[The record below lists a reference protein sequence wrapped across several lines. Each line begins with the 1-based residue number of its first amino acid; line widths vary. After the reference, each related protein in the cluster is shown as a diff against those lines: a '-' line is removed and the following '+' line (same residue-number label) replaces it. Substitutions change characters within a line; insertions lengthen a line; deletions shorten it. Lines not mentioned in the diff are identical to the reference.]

1 MKTQKLLI
9 LISFVLLSFTAFSQ
23 ENTIKW
29 WNPADGD
36 FPVINGKGWHGTE
49 INMYSRLPKKAENLV
64 REPVW
69 NLSQQSAGLSI
80 RFRTN
85 SNQILVRYQVAGNLN
100 MYHMQTTGVSGMDL
114 HAKDN
119 DGNWLWKNG
128 KYSLEDTINVDFSPI
143 NKKEQTHDLGREYR
157 LYLPLYNSVEW
168 MEIGVLEDSRFE
180 ILPVR
185 PEKPIIV
192 YGTSIAQGACAS
204 RPGMAWTNILSR
216 KMDNPVINLGFS
228 GNGRFEKEVVN
239 FINEIDARIFI
250 LDCLPNMVRWS
261 DINSEE
267 TYSRIMRSVKQLKQE
282 HPNTPVLLVEHA
294 GYSDGGLNSE
304 RFDVYT
310 NLNQKLRTAYKDLL
324 EQGYLQIY
332 YLSKEEM
339 GLDIQSF
346 VDGTHPNDLGM
357 MQYADGYERALR
369 KIFHAPTGDCITT
382 KPVTQ
387 LRELHNYDWEK
398 RHRRILELN
407 QSDPPEIC
415 FIGNSI
421 VHFWGGEPEGP
432 VQRGADSWND
442 LFKGFKVRN
451 LAYGWDR
458 IENVLWR
465 IYHGEL
471 DGFDAQQI
479 ILKIGT
485 NNLHLNTDEE
495 IAAGINLLIEAIKQR
510 QPKSE
515 LLILGVLP
523 RRDNEQRVKDLNQKI
538 VKVAGAN
545 NVNYADIGNVLVKDS
560 GKINES
566 FFTDGLHPNSEGYR
580 KLSEALKPFLVNR

>member
-1 MKTQKLLI
+1 MRVSFVL
-9 LISFVLLSFTAFSQ
+9 LISFVLLSFIAFSQ
-23 ENTIKW
+23 EKTMKW
-29 WNPADGD
+29 WNPAAAD
-36 FPVINGKGWHGTE
+36 FLVINGKGWHGTE
-49 INMYSRLPKKAENLV
+49 IDMYSRLPKKAENVV

-80 RFRTN
+80 RFRSN
-85 SNQILVRYQVAGNLN
+85 SNQILVRYQVSGNLN

-114 HAKDN
+114 YAKDN

-128 KYSLEDTINVDFSPI
+128 KYSLEDTIKVDFSPI
-143 NKKEQTHDLGREYR
+143 NKKEQTHNLGREYR

-180 ILPVR
+180 VLPVR
-185 PEKPIIV
+185 PEKPIVV

-216 KMDNPVINLGFS
+216 KMDNQVINLGFS

-239 FINEIDARIFI
+239 LISEIDARIFI

-267 TYSRIMRSVKQLKQE
+267 TYSRVMRSVKQLKQQ
-282 HPNTPVLLVEHA
+282 HPKTPVLLVEHA

-304 RFDVYT
+304 RFEVYT
-310 NLNQKLRTAYKDLL
+310 NLNEKLRTAYKDLL
-324 EQGYLQIY
+324 EQGYHQIY
-332 YLSKEEM
+332 YLTKEEL
-339 GLDIQSF
+339 GLDMQSF

-357 MQYADGYERALR
+357 MQYADGYEKTLR
-369 KIFHAPTGDCITT
+369 KIFHAPTGHCLTT

-398 RHRRILELN
+398 RHRTILELN
-407 QSDPPEIC
+407 QSEPPEIC

-421 VHFWGGEPEGP
+421 VHFWGGEPVGP

-442 LFKGFKVRN
+442 LFKEVKVRN

-471 DGFDAQQI
+471 DGFDARQI

-495 IAAGINLLIEAIKQR
+495 IARGIDLLIQAIKQR

-515 LLILGVLP
+515 LLVLGVLP

-560 GKINES
+560 GKIDES
-566 FFTDGLHPNSEGYR
+566 LFTDGLHPNSEGYH
-580 KLSEALKPFLVNR
+580 KLSEALKPYLLVR